1 MRFTTTFAF
10 ALVLGAG
17 CMTDSPEDELG
28 EVDQEVTGH
37 TGHVL
42 SGTEDDTMSLGS
54 TSGRACFLSGVAG
67 NITTWPAPTAG
78 LSAGVGVR
86 QIGGNWELYINTL
99 TSGQK
104 LTAWARCINNS
115 TLTAPVT
122 WTTNQA
128 PAVIAPVATGRYCF
142 LTELTTSRVGF
153 THGAFQSPG
162 DSVTVT
168 TSGSNWVLSGSVF
181 GKVTATARCITVAQN
196 LGQFFNWANPG
207 TGLNTIVP
215 MVPSEDG
222 AAACFL
228 TQLAGELDD
237 GSDWWQGMYVKH
249 NTSYF
254 FYDSVAKDGTGGR
267 FRCVK

>member
-1 MRFTTTFAF
+1 MMSTITTFAF

-28 EVDQEVTGH
+28 ELDQEVTGH

-67 NITTWPAPTAG
+67 NITTWPFPQGG
-78 LSAGVGVR
+78 LSAGVGIR
-86 QIGGNWELYINTL
+86 QNGGNWELFINTL
-99 TSGQK
+99 FSGQK
-104 LTAWARCINNS
+104 ITAWARCINNN

-122 WTTNQA
+122 WSTNQP
-128 PAVIAPVATGRYCF
+128 PAVVAPVAAGRYCF
-142 LTELTTSRVGF
+142 LTEVTTSRVGF
-153 THGAFQSPG
+153 AHGAFQSPG
-162 DSVTVT
+162 DSVAVASNGT
-168 TSGSNWVLSGSVF
+168 NWVLSGSVI

-196 LGQFFNWANPG
+196 LGLFFNWANPG
-207 TGLNTIVP
+207 SSNTQP

-222 AAACFL
+222 AVACFL
-228 TQLAGELDD
+228 TQLAGEIDD

-254 FYDSVAKDGTGGR
+254 YYDSIAKGGTGGR